1 MSLRAIL
8 DVVVHLDSFRNI
20 DLFFQ
25 GLYYVKVSLYN
36 KKNEEVSE
44 HNLIKGILAVLCKSI
59 LHVYVEDVRGKAEED
74 EDAESYRSS

>member
-44 HNLIKGILAVLCKSI
+44 HNLTKWILAVLRKSI
-59 LHVYVEDVRGKAEED
+59 LHVHIEDVRGKAEED